1 MNQGKLSWSVRMTDP
16 RMIHQDPDKAVK
28 VATYLWQEYQYR
40 HDLVWQLVFRVT
52 AVATLLLIAPL
63 LANQSVRDIVDGWL
77 VALPVIAILVI
88 VIAFFVLQRELQLLK
103 KIKDAYREAQNQAL
117 VHHPH
122 WTLHEFPSDEPDNE
136 PNPFKKLR
144 KIPGR
149 LDFEHRVSL
158 FLLLILLAAVLFLFL
173 FLVFWL
179 PEMGTKI

>member
-1 MNQGKLSWSVRMTDP
+1 MTDP
-16 RMIHQDPDKAVK
+16 RRIHQDPDKTVK

-63 LANQSVRDIVDGWL
+63 LANQSVRDVVDGWL

-117 VHHPH
+117 EHHPH
-122 WTLHEFPSDEPDNE
+122 WTPNEFPPDKPNE
-136 PNPFKKLR
+136 PNLFKKLR
-144 KIPGR
+144 RIPSH
-149 LDFEHRVSL
+149 LDDFDFEHRVSL
-158 FLLLILLAAVLFLFL
+158 FLLLILLTAVVFLFL